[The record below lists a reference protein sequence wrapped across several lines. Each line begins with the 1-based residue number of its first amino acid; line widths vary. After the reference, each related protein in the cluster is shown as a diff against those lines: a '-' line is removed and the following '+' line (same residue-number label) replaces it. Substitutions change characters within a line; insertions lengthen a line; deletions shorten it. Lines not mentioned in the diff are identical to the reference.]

1 MNLFNPLNPE
11 MRLEL
16 ENLGQALDKTL
27 KPRAAHLK
35 KLPYD
40 IAELSFILTEGR
52 DELVRPYWSEARLK
66 AAYLWYFM
74 PWNLVRLAPLVAG
87 LPLGLKEGDK
97 ILDLGS
103 GPLTLPLV
111 LWFARPDLRAQ
122 KLSFYCNDTQITPL
136 QSGLDL
142 FNQLAGEK
150 NAWEIRFHKG
160 SLNEAL
166 KRAKGSGLALIS
178 ALNVLNEIR
187 PGRQEGLAHL
197 VAGLVGEMKAGLAP
211 EGDLLLVEPG
221 NRLGGKIIELAREA
235 ALKRKL
241 FPASPCPHSLECPML
256 SPAQKTWCHF
266 INEHPQAPDWL
277 TRLSQAAGLD
287 KTHTALS
294 FVLLNAKKKD
304 DDKGAAGLKGRIV
317 SNPFKVPG
325 QPGLCRYSCTSGG
338 LVLVPGAE
346 RLASGKELRLE
357 AKTTALDAKT
367 GLRIATAI

>member
-277 TRLSQAAGLD
+277 AGFPRPPGST
-287 KTHTALS
+287 KHTLLCLLFCLMLRKKMTIRALP
-294 FVLLNAKKKD
+294 A
-304 DDKGAAGLKGRIV
+304 
-317 SNPFKVPG
+317 
-325 QPGLCRYSCTSGG
+325 
-338 LVLVPGAE
+338 
-346 RLASGKELRLE
+346 
-357 AKTTALDAKT
+357 
-367 GLRIATAI
+367 